1 MPATARS
8 AAVITAKFQAISCS
22 LVRSD
27 NLSRS
32 PRTRSPVSAAAAA
45 AVVAELLGRL
55 TAGLNISSYTSQLYS
70 IALD

>member
-45 AVVAELLGRL
+45 VVAELLSRL